1 MAIGYGRLTPVKKA
15 GTTIGRS
22 AHHGGHRLTTRG
34 ALGKAAY
41 LAGERLQAHDGHVV
55 DYFSKAEGVE
65 YSQMILPGGGTTDRE
80 RLWSAIDTHPTQ
92 RETATIARDMIVAM
106 PHECT
111 FEQRKAAAVALG
123 RWIAERYGVAVDLG
137 MHKPDLRAGTD
148 ERNYHV
154 HYLIS
159 ERRVSPTGEIG
170 LVNRELNQ
178 MVCRRRDPQRGR
190 TEERPTAGKEIRM
203 AWQRIANEAL
213 AHAGHRE
220 RIDMRSNAAR
230 GMAEPAGK
238 HRGAKATREMRQKE
252 RTRTAERGQPREHAS
267 ASTGPTEREASAAR
281 EARVGRTIGELR
293 GELAEA
299 GREMAARSK
308 MARDRIDAVQEQRK
322 PAPFGPAITADIG
335 SVQGWVHDP
344 AAQFVRAWEAADRA
358 SELRRRVRAAQRSR
372 VALRAPTKEEAAEL
386 RSAGRARTRADEL
399 CARIA
404 KVLDQTKGLD
414 PTERIVAPDAART
427 SRQLDTIERTLAGH
441 GRREQKQHTAME
453 MG

>member
-1 MAIGYGRLTPVKKA
+1 VAIYHLSLTPVKKA
-15 GTTIGRS
+15 GTTIARS

-41 LAGERLQAHDGHVV
+41 LAGERLQAHDGHTV
-55 DYFSKAEGVE
+55 DYGCKADDVE
-65 YSQMILPGGGTTDRE
+65 HSQLILPGGGTTDRE

-92 RETATIARDMIVAM
+92 RETATIARDMIVAL
-106 PHECT
+106 PHELT

-123 RWIAERYGVAVDLG
+123 RWIADRYGVAVDLG
-137 MHKPDLRAGTD
+137 MHKPDLQAGSN
-148 ERNYHV
+148 ERNYHA

-178 MVCRRRDPQRGR
+178 MVCRQRDPQRGR

-213 AHAGHRE
+213 AHAGHQE

-230 GMAEPAGK
+230 GIAEAAGK
-238 HRGAKATREMRQKE
+238 HRGAKATREMRENE
-252 RTRTAERGQPREHAS
+252 RTRTAERGQPREQAS
-267 ASTGPTEREASAAR
+267 ASTGPTEREAGAAR
-281 EARVGRTIGELR
+281 EARIGRTIGELR
-293 GELAEA
+293 AKLAEA
-299 GREMAARSK
+299 TREMAARSK
-308 MARDRIDAVQEQRK
+308 MARDRIDAIQEQRK

-335 SVQGWVHDP
+335 SVQGWMHDP

-358 SELRRRVRAAQRSR
+358 SALRRRVRAAERAR
-372 VALRAPTKEEAAEL
+372 MALRAPTKEEAAEL
-386 RSAGRARTRADEL
+386 RGAGRARTRADKL

-414 PTERIVAPDAART
+414 PTERIMAPDAARS
-427 SRQLDTIERTLAGH
+427 SRQLDAIERTLAGH
-441 GRREQKQHTAME
+441 ARRAQKQHAAME
-453 MG
+453 M